1 MLIIKSKLGQ
11 KYLKPL
17 DKSCFM
23 AGHYVVYDIETELID
38 IKNFN
43 NQNSFESRAN
53 HAPKI
58 RAMVIYSSLTN
69 EYSSY
74 TLEDIRNGITLLL
87 NAKTIVSYNGEHFD
101 EPVLAKAGLI
111 DKPFSEYSIQTID
124 LLHELEKI
132 HGFKASLDALVK
144 LNLGEK
150 KHTKGRKLTEIV
162 GDELIE
168 ACKSDV
174 RQTKR
179 LYELYLK
186 DISSIKY
193 PNKRQRRYRY
203 DYDDVSG
210 PFDHLSRGC
219 KECGSSYGDFVEED
233 IEEMTEGQMAEYM
246 AGTWGEWYCF
256 DCFHL
261 TYKEMV

>member
-1 MLIIKSKLGQ
+1 
-11 KYLKPL
+11 
-17 DKSCFM
+17 M

-53 HAPKI
+53 HAPNI

-150 KHTKGRKLTEIV
+150 K
-162 GDELIE
+162 
-168 ACKSDV
+168 
-174 RQTKR
+174 
-179 LYELYLK
+179 
-186 DISSIKY
+186 
-193 PNKRQRRYRY
+193 
-203 DYDDVSG
+203 
-210 PFDHLSRGC
+210 
-219 KECGSSYGDFVEED
+219 
-233 IEEMTEGQMAEYM
+233 
-246 AGTWGEWYCF
+246 
-256 DCFHL
+256 
-261 TYKEMV
+261 TY